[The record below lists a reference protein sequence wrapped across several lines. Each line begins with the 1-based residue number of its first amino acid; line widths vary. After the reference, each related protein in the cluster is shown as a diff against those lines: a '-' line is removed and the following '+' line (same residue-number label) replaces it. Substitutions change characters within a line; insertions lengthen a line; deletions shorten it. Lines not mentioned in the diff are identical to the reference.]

1 MRLHAMLLAFFSSLC
16 GIMAN
21 NYQSFAIPAESKVL
35 DRESQKLETPSPAS
49 DGKIPTLN
57 QKGYMTPESDKIS
70 DEFIECAAKWGKQ
83 GVPSIDVG
91 AAYGIISLL
100 ALEKGAIL
108 IANDVEKRHLLI
120 LRKKASKRNISR
132 LFLNTRSFPEHTTF
146 PANSVGAILLR
157 RVIHSLKPAQLELAL
172 DKVVQW
178 LRPGGSVFIVT
189 MSPFHYSLKGFD
201 AIYEE
206 RLNQGNPW
214 PGEILN
220 MRSYISDCDK
230 DILNYL
236 HVMDTRPLIHAL
248 EKRGLVIKRSYLFGY
263 KRSKSRGI
271 DTSGYC
277 AIEAQKPE

>member
-1 MRLHAMLLAFFSSLC
+1 MMPS
-16 GIMAN
+16 I
-21 NYQSFAIPAESKVL
+21 YQDFVIPAELKVL
-35 DRESQKLETPSPAS
+35 DGESQNLEIPAPAS

-57 QKGYMTPESDKIS
+57 QKGYMTPESDKLS
-70 DEFIECAAKWGKQ
+70 NDFIECAAAWGKK
-83 GVPSIDVG
+83 GIPSVDVG

-120 LRKKASKRNISR
+120 LRKNASKRNLSR
-132 LFLNTRSFPEHTTF
+132 LFLNTRSFPEQTTF

-157 RVIHSLKPAQLELAL
+157 RVVHFLNPVQLELAM
-172 DKVVQW
+172 DKVTEW

-206 RLNQGNPW
+206 KLMKGNPW
-214 PGEILN
+214 PGEIFN
-220 MRSYISDCDK
+220 MRSYIPDCAK
-230 DILNYL
+230 DIPDYL
-236 HVMDTRPLIHAL
+236 HVMDTRPLIQAL
-248 EKRGLVIKRSYLFGY
+248 EKRGLVIKQTYLFGY
-263 KRSKSRGI
+263 QRPKSRGE
-271 DTSGYC
+271 DVNGYC